1 MPTLPTLK
9 DYTDLDIAQTK
20 ANFPFLKH
28 FWRCEETSGLLL
40 NDSAGTAHINLLSST
55 PPAFGVG
62 SYGGRFVKPNLASN
76 TGTFSVLPEDVT
88 GPAIIFAVINT
99 SSAGLVIGSTG
110 DVRAQLGATQPTLAD
125 ADTTAGVDG
134 GAYAAIA
141 TTPGMRANIITAWN
155 SLTGQITYVCGV
167 SEDSAGA
174 TAAGSTSGIGSLN
187 YSAALAVNFTC
198 NNTVSELYMFGI
210 MEFVSAIPADY
221 LTALAWMTKQ
231 AAIGNKAIYP
241 GWRGYAG

>member
-1 MPTLPTLK
+1 MPTLPTSK

-40 NDSAGTAHINLLSST
+40 NDSAGTAHINLLSAT

-62 SYGGRFVKPNLASN
+62 SYGGRFVKPNLGSN
-76 TGTFSVLPEDVT
+76 AGFFTTIPEDIT
-88 GPAIIFAVINT
+88 GPAIVFAVLNT
-99 SSAGLVIGSTG
+99 SAAGVIIGNTS
-110 DVRAQLGATQPTLAD
+110 DVRAVLGQTQPILAD
-125 ADTTAGVDG
+125 ADTTAGVAG

-141 TTPGMRANIITAWN
+141 TTPGMRANIVTAWN

-167 SEDSAGA
+167 SADSAGA

-187 YSAALAVNFTC
+187 YSAATAVHFTC

-210 MEFVSAIPADY
+210 MEFVSAIPGDY

-231 AAIGNKAIYP
+231 AAIGNKVIYP
-241 GWRGYAG
+241 GWYKYAG